1 MYLILLDV
9 QITRIKDIFINNKL
23 FPLLVTTDSVTF
35 RNTLT
40 QERCRQ
46 TFLRIKAIAKAVN
59 VRGFRDVWGHGP
71 AENFE
76 I

>member
-59 VRGFRDVWGHGP
+59 VRGFRDV
-71 AENFE
+71 
-76 I
+76 